1 MTKVLHVIDSGGLY
15 GAENVLLNCVEEQ
28 LRLGCEPVIC
38 SIGDPKAGEK
48 PLEGEARRRGLP
60 IVTFR
65 MRPGLNLIGASRVA
79 AFAQRH
85 GFEVIHSHGYK
96 GNILFGLMPR
106 PLRRVPVISTLHGW
120 TSRKRIGRMALYQ
133 WLDRWSLRFVDRVV
147 VVSESMLQIKPIR
160 YLERVSVIRNG
171 IDVGDRLPHRTKATG
186 NGREMVIG
194 AAGRLSPEKGFDS
207 LVEALAIVRRAGVQ
221 ARLIV
226 VGEGAERQ
234 RLERLIREKGLT
246 EFVQLPGY
254 RADVARFLL
263 DIDVFVI
270 SSLSEGA
277 PMSVLEAMRARTPV
291 IATSVGG
298 IPEMLEHGRAG
309 MLVKPRDVI
318 GLAAAIKFACS
329 NPTETGRRSARA
341 YDRVRERYDRRVMA
355 QKYCGLYADIAKGSS
370 QEIPVASDAR
380 RGRGASHDVT

>member
-15 GAENVLLNCVEEQ
+15 GAESVLLNCVEEQ
-28 LRLGCEPVIC
+28 LGLGCQPVIC
-38 SIGDPKAGEK
+38 SIGDPGVGEK
-48 PLEGEARRRGLP
+48 PLEVEARRRGLP

-65 MRPGLNLIGASRVA
+65 MRPGLNVIGALRVA
-79 AFAQRH
+79 AFARRH

-106 PLRRVPVISTLHGW
+106 LLRRVPMISTLHGW
-120 TSRKRIGRMALYQ
+120 TGRQRMGRMALYQ

-147 VVSESMLQIKPIR
+147 VVSESMLQMKPVR

-171 IDVGDRLPHRTKATG
+171 IDLGECRPRRTRATG
-186 NGREMVIG
+186 NGDEIVIG
-194 AAGRLSPEKGFDS
+194 AVGRLSPEKGFDS
-207 LVEALAIVRRAGVQ
+207 LVDALAMVRHAGVQ

-226 VGEGAERQ
+226 IGEGAERQ
-234 RLERLIREKGLT
+234 RLERLIQEKGLT
-246 EFVQLPGY
+246 DLVQLPGY

-263 DIDVFVI
+263 DIDVFVV

-309 MLVKPRDVI
+309 MLVKPRDAI

-329 NPTETGRRSARA
+329 NPAETGRRSRRA
-341 YDRVRERYDRRVMA
+341 YDRVRERYDRRAMA
-355 QKYCGLYADIAKGSS
+355 QKYCGLYADVAKGSS

-380 RGRGASHDVT
+380 GGRGASHDVT